1 MMAFGSWLP
10 GIWAV
15 GVARA
20 PVLKVEKGHRCISH
34 DPCLSAVLELECSPS
49 ANRQNSA
56 QTEAVSRLLLHSVAA
71 ELDLAKQIP

>member
-15 GVARA
+15 GVARV
-20 PVLKVEKGHRCISH
+20 PVLMVAKGHRCISH

-49 ANRQNSA
+49 ANRQNS
-56 QTEAVSRLLLHSVAA
+56 VSRLLLHSVAA